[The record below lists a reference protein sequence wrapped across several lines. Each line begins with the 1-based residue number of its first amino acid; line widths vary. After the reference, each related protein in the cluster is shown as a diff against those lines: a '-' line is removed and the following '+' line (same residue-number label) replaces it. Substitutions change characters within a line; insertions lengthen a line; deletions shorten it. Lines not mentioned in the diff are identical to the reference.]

1 MSNRCILSSPLFFC
15 LLIFHLPE
23 ASFSGCRFF
32 KLFFFIVSCFL
43 TSRWQH
49 CYKMTLYLIDPF
61 IRMFVRF
68 SLLLT
73 NSFLSQSDGPFGRQQ
88 IVLVVVVMH
97 HLLHSFN
104 LMRVIKMQCLLA
116 ASLQLDFV
124 FSVMRWSR
132 PSRWH
137 QITPLL
143 FCFSP
148 GSNVLL
154 APAEGRRPSA
164 SL

>member
-1 MSNRCILSSPLFFC
+1 
-15 LLIFHLPE
+15 
-23 ASFSGCRFF
+23 
-32 KLFFFIVSCFL
+32 
-43 TSRWQH
+43 
-49 CYKMTLYLIDPF
+49 
-61 IRMFVRF
+61 
-68 SLLLT
+68 
-73 NSFLSQSDGPFGRQQ
+73 
-88 IVLVVVVMH
+88 MH

-104 LMRVIKMQCLLA
+104 LMRVIKTQWLLA
-116 ASLQLDFV
+116 ASLQLDIV
-124 FSVMRWSR
+124 LAVMRWSR

-164 SL
+164 SLWDGLYWRGKPAENILQCTFFHPAIWFKRTVARFKRVSVSVLSWRWLVLDQTFTQPSWRPCSPQASSYRRRASWSGFR